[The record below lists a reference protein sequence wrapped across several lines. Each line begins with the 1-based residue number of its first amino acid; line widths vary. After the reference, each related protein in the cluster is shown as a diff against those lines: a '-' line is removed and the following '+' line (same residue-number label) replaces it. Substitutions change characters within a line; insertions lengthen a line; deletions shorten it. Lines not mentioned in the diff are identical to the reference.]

1 MKFRWSAV
9 AGAAA
14 AIVIGATP
22 AMGQVADSTAPPR
35 RPGLA
40 SWTTDRRDFKVGDI
54 ITIIVDEHTIAS
66 ADMTN
71 SDESGRSSDA
81 GTGGSLT
88 TAGGRSGGDVV
99 FRGRLNNAS
108 SVRGQARRR
117 DVLTTEISARVTEV
131 DANGV
136 MRIEGTRSI
145 SIDKAQQS
153 VTIIGMVR
161 AQDITSRNLVES
173 WRLANAEL
181 IYASTG
187 DLGKPKKSM
196 LSRILGMLWP

>member
-1 MKFRWSAV
+1 MSLWKGWLIAT
-9 AGAAA
+9 AL
-14 AIVIGATP
+14 IVVATP
-22 AMGQVADSTAPPR
+22 VMGQVADSTPPQR

-54 ITIIVDEHTIAS
+54 ITIIVDELTIAS
-66 ADMTN
+66 ADKANT
-71 SDESGRSSDA
+71 DESGRSMDA
-81 GTGGSLT
+81 GLNGGMTMPSST
-88 TAGGRSGGDVV
+88 TRSDVT
-99 FRGRLNNAS
+99 FRTRLSNES

-153 VTIIGMVR
+153 VTITGMVR
-161 AQDITSRNLVES
+161 PQDVTTRNLVES
-173 WRLANAEL
+173 WRLADAEL
-181 IYASTG
+181 IYTSTG
-187 DLGKPKKSM
+187 DIGNPKKSI
-196 LSRILGMLWP
+196 LSRILGILWP

>member
-1 MKFRWSAV
+1 
-9 AGAAA
+9 
-14 AIVIGATP
+14 
-22 AMGQVADSTAPPR
+22 
-35 RPGLA
+35 
-40 SWTTDRRDFKVGDI
+40 
-54 ITIIVDEHTIAS
+54 
-66 ADMTN
+66 
-71 SDESGRSSDA
+71 
-81 GTGGSLT
+81 
-88 TAGGRSGGDVV
+88 V
-99 FRGRLNNAS
+99 FRGRLSNES

-136 MRIEGTRSI
+136 MRIEGTRTI